1 MAGHSVTVVKDS
13 HITTASAS
21 ATANVAAE
29 TEVTLTITPA
39 TGYEEVIEVLSGNAT
54 VANKKFSMPDADV
67 VIAVKSKK
75 NNAYRVTEETMVSIN
90 DNPVKL
96 HRNVIVHYSANGAI
110 KDTTLEEVTISSADQ
125 IEALLKAG
133 LIEKV

>member
-13 HITTASAS
+13 NITTASAS
-21 ATANVAAE
+21 STTNVAAE

-39 TGYEEVIEVLSGNAT
+39 TGYEEVIEVLAGGAT
-54 VANKKFSMPDADV
+54 VTNKKFSMPDDDV
-67 VIAVKSKK
+67 VIAVKGKK
-75 NNAYRVTEETMVSIN
+75 NNAYRVTEETMVNIN

-96 HRNVIVHYSANGAI
+96 HRNVIINYSANGAI
-110 KDTTLEEVTISSADQ
+110 RDTTLEEVTISDASQ
-125 IEALLKAG
+125 IAALLAGG